1 MIYQTTNPNEMSIK
15 ILKQYLRRTKFR
27 QSKVS
32 LLFMVFLLFIS
43 ISSWAQNQ
51 PRKNYSFRDATI
63 SEAVNQIIAG
73 TQYRVVYSVSDLA
86 TKGQVT
92 AALSNATV
100 EEALR
105 NILEKKSLTYTIRNG
120 NTIVISAIPETSQS
134 MVRAKGVVLDDKTGM
149 PLRGVSVNIVGVNH
163 GTATD
168 VNGAFSLTLG
178 EGMQLEFSYVGMESQ
193 HITVKGTMENIVIR
207 MKEVV
212 ATMDQIVVTGYS
224 TTKKDRT
231 PGSVAVLNAKDIQ
244 DAPLRSLDMLIQ
256 GKIAG
261 VNVQSVSGRPGES
274 AKIRIRGTNTLTG
287 NAEPLW
293 VINGVPMEKDMPKMN
308 RGELKSGDFSTLFMN
323 GIAGINP
330 DDIESITVLKDAS
343 AAAIYGARAAGGV
356 IVVTT
361 KRGKEGGMKVNYS
374 GSVSLTTR
382 PIRTMDLMNSSE
394 KLKFEQELWDEFSNE
409 KFLYNQDPANTTKLN
424 VPYIGITGM
433 VRGGLMQFA
442 GWSKSQQD
450 EYLASL
456 ANHTTDWFDELFRH
470 SVSQKHHISLS
481 GGGEKINYYISMGY
495 DKKNGLLKQNYAD
508 AYSLNLSIGVVGSDK
523 LKLDFFTSLGYQN
536 ATEPSQSTNVFRYA
550 FFANPYE
557 RPYNEDGS
565 YKADQTYYSMPSAN
579 GITTILHPD
588 NGFNLLRELN
598 ETKTTTKNF
607 SASQTV
613 QLNWNIWDDLS
624 FSGMGSVSYSNHT
637 SDNINGANTY
647 TAFMDRPFEGST
659 AATSQRKYG
668 SISQITQS
676 GLGYT
681 LRGQFNYSKTFDE
694 KHYVT
699 ALGGAEISYSESK
712 GIFSKRYGYDELT
725 GGSVTPI
732 MPPSSS
738 PEGDI
743 SSLTRILSGLTGQ
756 YIDKQSMASFYFD
769 ADYTYDR
776 RYTAKLSLRTDGSN
790 NFGQNK
796 QFNPIW
802 SAGLSWNI
810 MREEFMSDQNI
821 FSNLI
826 FRTSMG
832 YTGNI
837 NKSIYPNLVLTYGN
851 DYRYIGN
858 EYLRIGTV
866 AGAPNPNLG
875 WEKSFDYKFNLDM
888 GFVKNRVNLSLEYYH
903 KNSKDVISLVS
914 IPSPTGFE
922 TQSYNTS
929 TIVNSG
935 FEVSLNVA
943 LLKNKDYSLSVF
955 ANGAYN
961 SNKLVKYDA
970 PNKNFQGRNV
980 GYPTDGVFAGE
991 FIGINPYSGLY
1002 EFKPRSDANFKNDAD
1017 YDKEN
1022 NFLVYLGPRTAPYNG
1037 GFGLS
1042 GLYKNFSASLSGV
1055 FSIGGKYINDISAP
1069 SSYSYLER
1077 IKPGEKGTT
1086 PQTGRNDLYGMHYN
1100 VLRAQ
1105 NNRWTPGNPITNA
1118 YPRIVDVYDGAKVD
1132 GKTHTTTNRITQA
1145 ALLEDVSYLKFSSI
1159 SLTYRLGDK
1168 SLKKLGFRSAEVSFL
1183 MNNLF
1188 TFSTYSGI
1196 DPESPG
1202 AIYPQSK
1209 SFSLALRIGF

>member
-1 MIYQTTNPNEMSIK
+1 MNIK
-15 ILKQYLRRTKFR
+15 NLKQYLRRTKFR
-27 QSKVS
+27 RSKVS

-43 ISSWAQNQ
+43 ISSWAQTQ
-51 PRKNYSFRDATI
+51 PRKNFIFRDATI
-63 SEAVNQIIAG
+63 SEAVDQIIAG

-86 TKGQVT
+86 TKGKVT
-92 AALSNATV
+92 ATLSNVTV

-105 NILEKKSLTYTIRNG
+105 NILEKNVLTYTIRDG
-120 NTIVISAIPETSQS
+120 NTIVISAVPTT
-134 MVRAKGVVLDDKTGM
+134 MVDRMARAKGVVLDDDTGM
-149 PLRGVSVNIVGVNH
+149 PLRGVSVSVVGVQH
-163 GTATD
+163 GTVTD
-168 VNGAFSLTLG
+168 ANGAFSLGLG
-178 EGMQLEFSYVGMESQ
+178 EGMQLEFSYIGMEPQ
-193 HITVKGTMENIVIR
+193 RITLKISMENIVIR
-207 MKEVV
+207 MKEAI
-212 ATMDQIVVTGYS
+212 ATVDEVVVTGYS
-224 TTKKDRT
+224 TSKKDRT
-231 PGSVAVLNAKDIQ
+231 PGSVAILNAKDIQ

-261 VNVQSVSGRPGES
+261 VNVQSVSGRPGEA

-293 VINGVPMEKDMPKMN
+293 VVNGVPMEKDMPKMN
-308 RGELKSGDFSTLFMN
+308 RGALKSGDFSTLYMN

-330 DDIESITVLKDAS
+330 DDIESVTVLKDAS

-409 KFLYNQDPANTTKLN
+409 KFLYNQNPANTTKLN
-424 VPYIGITGM
+424 VPYVGITGM

-442 GWSKSQQD
+442 GWTKSQQD

-456 ANHTTDWFDELFRH
+456 ANHTTDWFGEIFRH

-481 GGGEKINYYISMGY
+481 GGGEKMNYYISMGY
-495 DKKNGLLKQNYAD
+495 DKKNGLLKQNSAD
-508 AYSLNLSIGVVGSDK
+508 AYSLNSSIGVVGSDRF
-523 LKLDFFTSLGYQN
+523 KLDFFTSLGYQN

-557 RPYNEDGS
+557 QPYNADGS
-565 YKADQTYYSMPSAN
+565 YKADQTYYLLPTAN
-579 GITTILHPD
+579 GVTNVNYPD

-607 SASQTV
+607 SASQTI

-624 FSGMGSVSYSNHT
+624 FAGTAAVSYSNHT
-637 SDNINGANTY
+637 SNNINGANTY
-647 TAFMDRPFEGST
+647 TAFMDRPFEGQNASS
-659 AATSQRKYG
+659 SQRKYG

-681 LRGQFNYSKTFDE
+681 LRGQLNYSKMFGD
-694 KHYVT
+694 KHYIT

-738 PEGDI
+738 PESDI
-743 SSLTRILSGLTGQ
+743 ASLTRILSGLTGQ
-756 YIDKQSMASFYFD
+756 YIDEQSMASFYFD

-802 SAGLSWNI
+802 SAGLSWNV
-810 MREEFMSDQNI
+810 MREDFMSDQNI

-837 NKSIYPNLVLTYGN
+837 NKSIYPNLVLNYN
-851 DYRYIGN
+851 NEYRYIGN
-858 EYLRIGTV
+858 EYLRIGSV

-903 KNSKDVISLVS
+903 KKSEQIISVVS
-914 IPSPTGFE
+914 IPSATGFAN
-922 TQSYNTS
+922 QSYNTS
-929 TIVNSG
+929 TIVNNG
-935 FEVSLNVA
+935 FEASLNVA

-961 SNKLVKYDA
+961 MNRLVKFNS
-970 PNKNFQGRNV
+970 PSKNYGGQNV
-980 GYPTDGVFAGE
+980 GYPTDGLFAGE
-991 FIGINPYSGLY
+991 YIGINPYSGLY
-1002 EFKPRSDANFKNDAD
+1002 EFKPRSDANFQSDTD
-1017 YDKEN
+1017 YN
-1022 NFLVYLGPRTAPYNG
+1022 ISRNYLVYLGPRTAPYNG

-1042 GLYKNFSASLSGV
+1042 GSYKNFSASLSGV

-1069 SSYSYLER
+1069 NSYSSLN
-1077 IKPGEKGTT
+1077 GQSGGTT
-1086 PQTGRNDLYGMHYN
+1086 PQTGRNDLYSMHFN
-1100 VLRAQ
+1100 TLRAQ
-1105 NNRWTPGNPITNA
+1105 SNRWTSNNPIING
-1118 YPRIVDVYDGAKVD
+1118 YPRIVDYYDGTKID
-1132 GKTHTTTNRITQA
+1132 GKTHTTIGSITQA

-1168 SLKKLGFRSAEVSFL
+1168 GLKKLGFRSAEVSFL

-1188 TFSTYSGI
+1188 TLSTYSGI